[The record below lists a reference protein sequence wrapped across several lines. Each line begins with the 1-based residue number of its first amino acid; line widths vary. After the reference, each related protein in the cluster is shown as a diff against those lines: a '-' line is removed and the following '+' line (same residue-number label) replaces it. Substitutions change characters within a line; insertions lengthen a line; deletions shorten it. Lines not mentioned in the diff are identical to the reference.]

1 MNLYDQALL
10 PSPGTLCRLN
20 TIVVMQVGRELLPD
34 EKEALYAVPGVKVAR
49 NRFVRCPIHLAGKI
63 ASALKGGGFGVHVS
77 LQGGEVVGPEAAE
90 AAVRASELREG
101 LWESWYR
108 PFQRDGVLWAVQRGS
123 GHLWHAPGA
132 GKTASAIAWAL
143 AEPGPVVAI
152 TKAGIRLHWGRE
164 VQKVS
169 NVIPWVSDPGSR
181 RRKGWQSPEEYL
193 DECRSAGRR
202 PLFVVG
208 WEEVSGL
215 VFGDPSQVKCA
226 SAAGFLKRLN
236 FTSLVM
242 DEIHNAKSRKRKKW
256 TVLASG
262 QWKGESLDNRVAAA
276 EYLSRKAA
284 RRLGTTGTPIP
295 DRVRDLWGQL
305 DLVEPSAWGGYWR
318 WAKRYCNGREGQYGG
333 LEDTGTSRLDELRD
347 RLQFVRHRVPVEV
360 SHGQL
365 PEKRREVMHISKSRL
380 SRSTAGATR
389 EVKQAPDAETRL
401 EAMLRLACS
410 RKRREIIEQTV
421 DAVKGGSKVVIFT
434 GRRADC
440 DALHDSLVKKLKG
453 HKVWIAHGGIST
465 GERDE
470 ARCEYMAERAGCV
483 MVATGESMGE
493 GIDMQDTDLAIM
505 AMLPWT
511 PRAVGQWE
519 ARFHRPGMTRPVIIR
534 YLIAEGT
541 VDEHVC
547 EILLGKLPAVAD
559 IVNDATMS
567 SAAHDLKGLG
577 NREEILGRLTARL
590 KLRKAS

>member
-1 MNLYDQALL
+1 MDAYDAALL
-10 PSPGTLCRLN
+10 PEPERLCTLN
-20 TIVVMQVGRELLPD
+20 TVLVLQVERELSSE

-49 NRFVRCPIHLAGKI
+49 NRFVRCPIHLASKI
-63 ASALKGGGFGVHVS
+63 AFALEGGNIPFRVLQEGGVEI
-77 LQGGEVVGPEAAE
+77 GGEAAE
-90 AAVRASELREG
+90 AAVRASELRDG
-101 LWESWYR
+101 LWEEWYR
-108 PFQRDGVLWAVQRGS
+108 PFQREGVLWAVQRVS

-143 AEPGPVVAI
+143 AAPGPVVAI

-169 NVIPWVSDPGSR
+169 EVIPWVSDPGAR
-181 RRKGWQSPEEYL
+181 RRKGWHSPDDYMQ
-193 DECRSAGRR
+193 ECAEAGRR
-202 PLFVVG
+202 PFFVVG
-208 WEEVSGL
+208 WEEISGL
-215 VFGDPSQVKCA
+215 VFGDPSQVKCQ

-242 DEIHNAKSRKRKKW
+242 DEIHNAKSRKRKRW
-256 TVLASG
+256 TVLESG

-305 DLVEPSAWGGYWR
+305 DLVEPKAWGGYWR
-318 WAKRYCNGREGQYGG
+318 WASRYCNGRPGQYGG
-333 LEDTGTSRLDELRD
+333 LEDSGSSRLDELRE
-347 RLQFVRHRVPVEV
+347 RLEFVRHRVPVEI

-365 PEKRREVMHISKSRL
+365 PEKRREVMYISKDRL
-380 SRSTAGATR
+380 SRSTAGATK

-410 RKRREIIEQTV
+410 RKRREIIDQTV

-440 DALHDSLVKKLKG
+440 QALYDGLEKKLVG
-453 HKVWIAHGGIST
+453 HKLWIAHGGYDT
-465 GERDE
+465 ADRD
-470 ARCEYMAERAGCV
+470 ASRCAYMEEQKGCV
-483 MVATGESMGE
+483 MVATGEAMGE

-559 IVNDATMS
+559 IAQDTSMS
-567 SAAHDLKGLG
+567 QAAHDLKGLG
-577 NREEILGRLTARL
+577 NREEILGRLTNRL
-590 KLRKAS
+590 KLRNVS

>member
-1 MNLYDQALL
+1 MDAYDAALL
-10 PSPGTLCRLN
+10 PDPERLCALA
-20 TIVVMQVGRELLPD
+20 TVVVLQVGRELSPE
-34 EKEALYAVPGVKVAR
+34 EKEALYAVPGVKVVR
-49 NRFVRCPIHLAGKI
+49 NRYVRVPIHLASKI
-63 ASALKGGGFGVHVS
+63 ASALEGGGLPVTVTVEGGAEMGVE
-77 LQGGEVVGPEAAE
+77 QAE

-101 LWESWYR
+101 VWEGWYR
-108 PFQRDGVLWAVQRGS
+108 PFQREGVLWAVQRLS

-132 GKTASAIAWAL
+132 GKTASAVAWAL
-143 AEPGPVVAI
+143 AAPGPVIAV

-164 VQKVS
+164 VSKVS
-169 NVIPWVSDPGSR
+169 TIIPWVSDPGTR
-181 RRKGWQSPEEYL
+181 RRKGWESPDDYLARCQEE
-193 DECRSAGRR
+193 GRR
-202 PLFVVG
+202 PFFVVG
-208 WEEVSGL
+208 WEELSGL
-215 VFGDPSQVKCA
+215 VFGDASQVKSA
-226 SAAGFLKRLN
+226 SAGGFLKRLN

-256 TVLASG
+256 TVLENG

-276 EYLSRKAA
+276 EYLSKKAA

-305 DLVEPSAWGGYWR
+305 DLVEPKSWGGYWR
-318 WAKRYCNGREGQYGG
+318 WATRYCHGRPGQYGG
-333 LEDTGTSRLDELRD
+333 LEDSGSSRLDELRE

-365 PEKRREVMHISKSRL
+365 PEKRREVMYISKDRL
-380 SRSTAGATR
+380 SRSTAGAAK

-410 RKRREIIEQTV
+410 RKRREIIDQTI

-440 DALHDSLVKKLKG
+440 EALHDSLVKKLQG
-453 HKVWIAHGGIST
+453 HRVWIAHGGIST
-465 GERDE
+465 GDRDV
-470 ARCEYMAERAGCV
+470 ARLEYMEEQRGCV

-547 EILLGKLPAVAD
+547 EILLGKLPAVAELAGD
-559 IVNDATMS
+559 TTMAM
-567 SAAHDLKGLG
+567 AAHDLKGLG
-577 NREEILGRLTARL
+577 NREEILGRLTDRL
-590 KLRKAS
+590 KLRNAS